1 MTFQQDMFNIVLTI
15 AGALAGWWMKAMWE
29 SLKELRLEDQKI
41 HQTVT
46 QLQILVA
53 GNYVRADQFNVF
65 AASLGQQLTRIE
77 DKLDHKAD
85 KL

>member
-1 MTFQQDMFNIVLTI
+1 MDQQQLFNVLF
-15 AGALAGWWMKAMWE
+15 AVVGVLGGWWMKAMWE